1 MSIRALIRAIQHLL
15 SQTSKLAQRVTK
27 KIVTGFLRNL
37 LLVGRRP
44 RTSRAGFVLP
54 TTVLLLLVATLTVGS
69 ITYRT
74 YTRTAQT
81 IGDRQQRVIYNA
93 ATPAIDRARA
103 KLEYLFDPQ
112 KDPRFP
118 GGIPGEGR
126 LAAMLLNNGS
136 NGVQALPGQDVY
148 TLPDE
153 TRIDINRAGGV
164 DNAWSYRVDTDE
176 DGVEDATVAY
186 SILFQIPR
194 TDPNPALDETPRLT
208 DSTDLAVR
216 QRADKLQVRRG
227 PLSSVDQLNNACR
240 RQGTNTTLPE
250 AGWIPD
256 GVNTSTLRKN
266 FQIDAFVLP
275 DRPTGTVT
283 TLEFYQD
290 RQVDRGNKWGAW
302 FRNDLEIFPGAT
314 FNWNGAM
321 HTEGSLIVGQPQG
334 ALYNSYLISSPYS
347 CLYTKDA
354 SEVTVAEI
362 TPVPDQGIPRFLGQ
376 IISGRTGTN
385 QFEDGSRFH
394 LFDGAGAQ
402 PISNPNN
409 DATKLLRRTD
419 SIGDNSGP
427 GGPADFALDPVALL
441 TQGISQA
448 RNANSNAPQDPAWR
462 PSQFVQKGRILNK
475 FERAPYLDD
484 SFRADNR
491 YGPKPRY
498 DNKKLPDGISI
509 GAPITGD
516 QMLRLSQI
524 SDSRLT
530 TDTPSVSTDATSVGL
545 DGYWERRARAEGLR
559 LIVGQRL
566 ELGNPYP
573 NTLGGYDPNSE
584 ISVNAGRL
592 PIREPLRPWKTCSP
606 NVDGN
611 TRCNEARQRRTLI
624 DNLAAVQATAVYHYA
639 NPISAG
645 GTDFPLA
652 CLATTA
658 HPGTSV
664 TLDRSTTFEDL
675 ALAAK
680 EGGRLDASLLTVTD
694 FFSGRG
700 TNGWEYEPPAAA
712 GFPSAEMTKAL
723 KNLAYFAGDPKGG
736 APSFPPAQDTDV
748 HPYPS
753 MAMWGDFSVLRR
765 ILDSGTSYAQLSPA
779 DKTTM
784 HTAACALGMLAY
796 NLNYLSGY
804 NYANPNPNLN
814 ALATKL
820 GQLTNDNLN
829 DSGGIRVPLGLAP
842 EAYIDGLRQWRN
854 ARGGNAP
861 NANDSAILDK
871 VIPLAELI
879 MEKEQVER
887 DRRNGFRVGPSPNC
901 ATSFSNVNGGQI
913 DNLTALCSSQPK
925 FPILFSLFP
934 GDTSGDNVINAADNH
949 GDINQNQ
956 PTRDAEDRRF
966 AYDYI
971 ASANPAGSIYE
982 VVDLAAIQLRPRQ
995 LANWVTPT
1003 QPVTPNSATANSNRD
1018 TLIKVCVTE
1027 TCYRNASAGS
1037 LVRVAFKDSGMYNAR
1052 EMMSVRVLDINLELL
1067 RRNRYGTGD
1076 YWLPASGIVYAFR
1089 EDAVSEN
1096 SIVRPSSGSGTM
1108 QGTGTAEAKDAKDPP
1123 LGTYNISPKPVD
1135 YYPDPDRR
1143 PHGFRLRRGAALWR
1157 GTTLSRPGDN
1167 GRGLSFISD
1176 DPVYVQGDFNLHQNA
1191 AGNDRLEEF
1200 QRPDLLPDDFG
1211 PADFYGRRNIDT
1223 NFAALTTDQWRPS
1236 EILAD
1241 GVTILSDNFCD
1252 GSIEDGIITAEL
1264 PNPTGANL
1272 STRLGEQ
1279 RTGENGSV
1287 YGCLIDD
1294 GTAPQQNVI
1303 TSYLNQNRP
1312 NKNPPT
1318 VTVNGVQTRWLRV
1331 NPYDRGSPI
1340 LISRS
1345 GNPSRASASLP
1356 SIVDNEYGY
1365 TPTDGQSYYPY
1376 PADATRQPLNF
1387 ARANTRVNS
1396 IIISGIPPSRQNQ
1409 SYGGMHNFPRLL
1421 ENWRDRKLYISGS
1434 FLQLNFS
1441 NYATG
1446 PYDQDAFEVGS
1457 ATLADSAP
1465 GGELV
1470 GYYYPPIRVWGY
1482 DVGLQYAPAG
1492 PIAQRFV
1499 TFASIRSE
1507 FYDEP
1512 PANDPYI
1519 SNLCRAINAARC
1531 PA

>member
-15 SQTSKLAQRVTK
+15 SQTSKLAQRITK

-44 RTSRAGFVLP
+44 RMSRAGFVLP

-103 KLEYLFDPQ
+103 KLEFLFDPQ

-153 TRIDINRAGGV
+153 TRIDVNRAGGV

-186 SILFQIPR
+186 SILFQIPA
-194 TDPNPALDETPRLT
+194 TAANPDQDELPRLT
-208 DSTDLAVR
+208 DSTDAAVR
-216 QRADKLQVRRG
+216 ERANKLQVRRG

-240 RQGTNTTLPE
+240 RQAANTLPE

-256 GVNTSTLRKN
+256 GNTSTLRKN

-290 RQVDRGNKWGAW
+290 RQVNRGNKWGAW
-302 FRNDLEIFPGAT
+302 FRNDLEIFPGRE

-321 HTEGSLIVGQPQG
+321 HTEGSLIVGKPQRG
-334 ALYNSYLISSPYS
+334 DTQIYNSYLISSPFS
-347 CLYTKDA
+347 CLYTKDS
-354 SEVTVAEI
+354 SEVSVAAI
-362 TPVPDQGIPRFLGQ
+362 APDPAQDIPEFRGQ

-385 QFEDGSRFH
+385 GFEDGSRFH
-394 LFDGAGAQ
+394 LFNGAGAQ
-402 PISNPNN
+402 PTSDPDNN
-409 DATKLLRRTD
+409 DTKLVRGTD
-419 SIGDNSGP
+419 SIGNNSGA
-427 GGPADFALDPVALL
+427 GGPADFALDPIALL
-441 TQGISQA
+441 TRGVSQS
-448 RNANSNAPQDPAWR
+448 RNANSVAPQDPAWENT
-462 PSQFVQKGRILNK
+462 QFFRKGRILNK

-498 DNKKLPDGISI
+498 DNKKLPNGVNI
-509 GAPITGD
+509 GASITGNLMAGSQLPD
-516 QMLRLSQI
+516 NRLI
-524 SDSRLT
+524 NDA
-530 TDTPSVSTDATSVGL
+530 PAVSTDTTSVGL
-545 DGYWERRARAEGLR
+545 DGYWERRARAEGVR

-573 NTLGGYDPNSE
+573 DTLGGYSTSLSN
-584 ISVNAGRL
+584 NNL
-592 PIREPLRPWKTCSP
+592 PRREPLRPWRTCAP
-606 NVDGN
+606 NTSSDAH
-611 TRCNEARQRRTLI
+611 CNEARQRRTLI

-639 NPISAG
+639 NPPAAG
-645 GTDFPLA
+645 GPDFPLA

-680 EGGRLDASLLTVTD
+680 ANGNLNPSLLTITD

-723 KNLAYFAGDPKGG
+723 RNLANFAGDPLGG
-736 APSFPPAQDTDV
+736 APSFTPTQDATV

-753 MAMWGDFSVLRR
+753 MAMWGDFSMLRR
-765 ILDSGTSYAQLSPA
+765 ILDSGVAYASLSPA
-779 DKTTM
+779 DKTTL

-796 NLNYLSGY
+796 NMNYMVGY
-804 NYANPNPNLN
+804 NYDNPNPNLN
-814 ALATKL
+814 ALAVKI
-820 GQLTNDNLN
+820 GQLTDGNPNNSEGINLAT
-829 DSGGIRVPLGLAP
+829 GLAP
-842 EAYIDGLRQWRN
+842 EVYIDGLRRWRD
-854 ARGGNAP
+854 
-861 NANDSAILDK
+861 ANPTGQAVLNEL
-871 VIPLAELI
+871 IPLAQLV
-879 MEKEQVER
+879 MEKEQIER
-887 DRRNGFRVGPSPNC
+887 DRKWGFNVGGKSPNC
-901 ATSFSNVNGGQI
+901 TNTFAGVNIGQP
-913 DNLTALCSSQPK
+913 NKVELARLCSSQPK
-925 FPILFSLFP
+925 YPILFSLFP
-934 GDTSGDNVINAADNH
+934 GDYNGDGVVNVSDNH
-949 GDINQNQ
+949 GEVNSQS
-956 PTRDAEDRRF
+956 RDAEDTS
-966 AYDYI
+966 DTYI
-971 ASANPAGSIYE
+971 ASANPATVTYQ
-982 VVDLAAIQLRPRQ
+982 VVDLNAIQLRPRQ
-995 LANWVTPT
+995 LANWVTPH
-1003 QPVTPNSATANSNRD
+1003 QPVTPNRTTANSNRD
-1018 TLIKVCVTE
+1018 TLIKECVTA
-1027 TCYRNASAGS
+1027 TCYRNAGVGS

-1052 EMMSVRVLDINLELL
+1052 EMMGVRNLDINLELL
-1067 RRNRYGTGD
+1067 RRTTYSGD
-1076 YWLPASGIVYAFR
+1076 YWLPTSGIIYAFR

-1108 QGTGTAEAKDAKDPP
+1108 EGTGTAEAKDAKDPP
-1123 LGTYNISPKPVD
+1123 LSPPYSISPKPVD

-1143 PHGFRLRRGAALWR
+1143 PHGFRLRQGIELWR
-1157 GTTLSRPGDN
+1157 GNALARTGDN

-1176 DPVYVQGDFNLHQNA
+1176 NPVYIQGDFNLHRNA
-1191 AGNDRLEEF
+1191 ARTRFLEEF
-1200 QRPDLLPDDFG
+1200 QTPLTANLG
-1211 PADFYGRRNIDT
+1211 NFYTRSDIDT
-1223 NFAALTTDQWRPS
+1223 NFAALTTDQWRPT

-1241 GVTILSDNFCD
+1241 SVTILSDNFCD
-1252 GSIEDGIITAEL
+1252 GSVEDGIITAGQAT
-1264 PNPTGANL
+1264 PSGADL
-1272 STRLGEQ
+1272 STRLGRE
-1279 RTGENGSV
+1279 RTGETGAV
-1287 YGCLIDD
+1287 YGCQI
-1294 GTAPQQNVI
+1294 GTGTTAEANVL

-1312 NKNPPT
+1312 TKDYANT
-1318 VTVNGVQTRWLRV
+1318 STFGGAGSTAQGRWLRA
-1331 NPYDRGSPI
+1331 NPYDSGSPI
-1340 LISRS
+1340 VISRS
-1345 GNPSRASASLP
+1345 GNPINFRGNP
-1356 SIVDNEYGY
+1356 NDEYGANANEGY
-1365 TPTDGQSYYPY
+1365 SLTT
-1376 PADATRQPLNF
+1376 ATRPLSD
-1387 ARANTRVNS
+1387 APDETRVNA
-1396 IIISGIPPSRQNQ
+1396 IIISGILPSRLNQ

-1421 ENWRDRKLYISGS
+1421 ENWTGKRLYIAGS

-1446 PYDQDAFEVGS
+1446 PFDQDAFEVGS
-1457 ATLADSAP
+1457 ATLPDNPPGA
-1465 GGELV
+1465 GGEV
-1470 GYYYPPIRVWGY
+1470 IKYYDPPTRVWGY

>member
-15 SQTSKLAQRVTK
+15 SHTSRLTQRITK

-44 RTSRAGFVLP
+44 RMSRAGFVLP
-54 TTVLLLLVATLTVGS
+54 TTVLLLLVATLTIGS

-103 KLEYLFDPQ
+103 KLEFLFDPQ

-153 TRIDINRAGGV
+153 TRVDINGAGGV

-176 DGVEDATVAY
+176 DGVDDATVAY
-186 SILFQIPR
+186 SILFQIPG
-194 TDPNPALDETPRLT
+194 TGPNPGDNEQPLLT
-208 DSTDLAVR
+208 DSTDAAVR
-216 QRADKLQVRRG
+216 ERARKLQVRRG

-240 RQGTNTTLPE
+240 RQAANTLPE

-256 GVNTSTLRKN
+256 GINTSTLRKN

-290 RQVDRGNKWGAW
+290 REVKRGNKWGAW
-302 FRNDLEIFPGAT
+302 FRNDLEIFPGAV

-321 HTEGSLIVGQPQG
+321 HTEGSLIVGKPQG
-334 ALYNSYLISSPYS
+334 ALYNSYLISSQYS
-347 CLYTKDA
+347 CLNTTKDA
-354 SEVTVAEI
+354 SEVSVAEI
-362 TPVPDQGIPRFLGQ
+362 EAVPAQGITPFIGQ

-385 QFEDGSRFH
+385 EFEDGSRFH
-394 LFDGAGAQ
+394 LFNGAGAQ
-402 PISNPNN
+402 PTFDPNN
-409 DATKLLRRTD
+409 NDTKLLVGTD
-419 SIGDNSGP
+419 SIGNNSGA
-427 GGPADFALDPVALL
+427 GGPADRALDPVALL
-441 TQGISQA
+441 TRGVSEA
-448 RNANSNAPQDPAWR
+448 RNGNSVAPQDTRWENT
-462 PSQFVQKGRILNK
+462 QFFQKGRILNK
-475 FERAPYLDD
+475 TEQAPYLDD

-509 GAPITGD
+509 GAPITGNL
-516 QMLRLSQI
+516 MAGNPSQLP
-524 SDSRLT
+524 DTRLT
-530 TDTPSVSTDATSVGL
+530 TDVPAVSTDATSVGL

-573 NTLGGYDPNSE
+573 GILGGYDPTSE
-584 ISVNAGRL
+584 TSVNRDQL
-592 PIREPLRPWKTCSP
+592 PVREPLRPWKTCSP

-639 NPISAG
+639 NPSTAG
-645 GTDFPLA
+645 GPDFPLA

-680 EGGRLDASLLTVTD
+680 EDRRLDASLLTVTD

-736 APSFPPAQDTDV
+736 APSFPPVQDTDV

-765 ILDSGTSYAQLSPA
+765 ILDSRTPYDQLSPA

-796 NLNYLSGY
+796 NMNYLSGY
-804 NYANPNPNLN
+804 DYATPNPNLN

-820 GQLTNDNLN
+820 GQLSRGNGT
-829 DSGGIRVPLGLAP
+829 GGIVVTQPSP
-842 EAYIDGLRQWRN
+842 EAYIDGLRKWRD
-854 ARGGNAP
+854 ARGP
-861 NANDSAILDK
+861 NDAERSIFDK
-871 VIPLAELI
+871 IIPLAELVVQ
-879 MEKEQVER
+879 KEQVER
-887 DRRNGFRVGPSPNC
+887 DRRHGFRVAPSPNC
-901 ATSFSNVNGGQI
+901 ATRFTNVNGGQI
-913 DNLTALCSSQPK
+913 ENLSFLCSSQPK

-966 AYDYI
+966 AYSYI
-971 ASANPAGSIYE
+971 TSVNPASPIYE
-982 VVDLAAIQLRPRQ
+982 VVDLTAIQLRPRQ
-995 LANWVTPT
+995 IASWVTPT
-1003 QPVTPNSATANSNRD
+1003 ETVTPNLTTASNNRD

-1027 TCYRNASAGS
+1027 TCYRNASVGS
-1037 LVRVAFKDSGMYNAR
+1037 LVRVAFKDSGMFNAR
-1052 EMMSVRVLDINLELL
+1052 EMMSVRVLDVNLDLL
-1067 RRNRYGTGD
+1067 RRIPYRGD
-1076 YWLPASGIVYAFR
+1076 YWLPASGVVYAFR

-1096 SIVRPSSGSGTM
+1096 SIVRPSSGGSTM
-1108 QGTGTAEAKDAKDPP
+1108 QGTGTAEARDAKDPP
-1123 LGTYNISPKPVD
+1123 LSTYNISPKPVD
-1135 YYPDPDRR
+1135 YSPDPDRR

-1157 GTTLSRPGDN
+1157 GTALSRPGDN

-1176 DPVYVQGDFNLHQNA
+1176 DPVYIQGNFNLHQNA
-1191 AGNDRLEEF
+1191 AGTPLEEF
-1200 QRPDLLPDDFG
+1200 QDPLPDDFT
-1211 PADFYGRRNIDT
+1211 PAQFYNRRNINT

-1264 PNPTGANL
+1264 PNPSGANL
-1272 STRLGEQ
+1272 STLLDEQ

-1287 YGCLIDD
+1287 YGCLIDA

-1312 NKNPPT
+1312 NKNPPAA
-1318 VTVNGVQTRWLRV
+1318 TVNRVQTRWLRV
-1331 NPYDRGSPI
+1331 NPYDQGSPI

-1356 SIVDNEYGY
+1356 SIVENEYGY
-1365 TPTDGQSYYPY
+1365 APADGQSYYPY
-1376 PADATRQPLNF
+1376 PTDATDEPLNV

-1396 IIISGIPPSRQNQ
+1396 IIISGIPPSRVGQ

-1421 ENWRDRKLYISGS
+1421 ENWRDKKLYIAGS

-1457 ATLADSAP
+1457 ATRPDSNPDGELAD
-1465 GGELV
+1465 
-1470 GYYYPPIRVWGY
+1470 YYYPPIRVWGY